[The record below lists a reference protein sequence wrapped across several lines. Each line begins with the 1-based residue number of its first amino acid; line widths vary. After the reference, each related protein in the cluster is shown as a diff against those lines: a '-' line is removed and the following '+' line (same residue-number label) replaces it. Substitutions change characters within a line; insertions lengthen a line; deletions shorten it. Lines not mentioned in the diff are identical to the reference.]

1 MRFGNVLLFV
11 VLNAFVKVK
20 LVKLELHIGV
30 ASIAYRKAK
39 LNYIMPMDSSQIID
53 NDVTALNTTFQSICI
68 LGASNVTLINRC
80 KLFS

>member
-1 MRFGNVLLFV
+1 MRFGNVLLFL

-20 LVKLELHIGV
+20 LVLELHIGV